1 MHIRALPHESND
13 EYLKREKKIISKYRR
28 LLKEIDDNTQKAQA
42 TTDMAE
48 RYKLQK
54 QIKKA
59 KKEIDK
65 IKQETAT
72 AHYNYYRNL

>member
-1 MHIRALPHESND
+1 MHIRALPNESNE
-13 EYLKREKKIISKYRR
+13 EYLKREKKIISRYRR
-28 LLKEIDDNTQKAQA
+28 LIKEIDDNTQKAQA
-42 TTDMAE
+42 TSDMAE

-65 IKQETAT
+65 INEEIAE
-72 AHYNYYRNL
+72 AHYNFYRNL